1 MARATNAR
9 RRSAATR
16 WRGVRGAGARHDGGA
31 VLVVFALSLSVL
43 VGCVALVVGIGDLV
57 QSATN
62 EQDAADA
69 AALSAAGALASSPA
83 SCPGGLLGCA
93 EAMAAEVAAGYGFS
107 SLSGCSMAP
116 PAGFVLDP
124 RTSCLAVDSLV
135 TPRVVWVGI
144 PGASVPVL
152 LSAVLSLSGRTAV
165 AFVPST
171 PGRPLEARLCTTSGA
186 LDATSVQGR
195 TASGNC

>member
-1 MARATNAR
+1 VIQWR
-9 RRSAATR
+9 RVPSAS
-16 WRGVRGAGARHDGGA
+16 ARHDGGA

-57 QSATN
+57 QIATN

-69 AALSAAGALASSPA
+69 AALSAAGALGSSPT
-83 SCPGGLLGCA
+83 SCPGGPLGCA

-107 SLSGCSMAP
+107 NLSGCSMAP
-116 PAGFVLDP
+116 PAGFVVDP
-124 RTSCLAVDSLV
+124 RTPCLAVDSLV

-152 LSAVLSLSGRTAV
+152 LSAVLSLSGRSAV
-165 AFVPST
+165 AFVPSR
-171 PGRPLEARLCTTSGA
+171 PGRPLDAQLCTTSGA
-186 LDATSVQGR
+186 LDATSVLGKG
-195 TASGNC
+195 TSGNC